1 MIDHLNPT
9 SLAPKRVI
17 VVGGTGFIGSALCSR
32 LEADQIAALRLGS
45 KDIDLAASE
54 SVGLLTDLLR
64 PDDVIVMLSC
74 ITPDRQAGIDAAM
87 RNLSMGKHLYQ
98 ALAIRP
104 CRHLIYVS
112 SDAVYP
118 VSVDLVDGTTP
129 AEPSTLYGG
138 MHIVREILFAENKA
152 IPCGII
158 RPSVTYGERNSHDMY
173 GPGRFIAEAAQRG
186 TISLAGNGEELRDHI
201 NVRDL
206 VELIVR
212 MIMRRSTGKL
222 IAATG
227 QSISFL
233 ELARLIQGSSDT
245 AIKISFTPRRR
256 PIFHR
261 HFDVAATLRAF
272 PDMKFCTIAE
282 GVRQVLIRHPE
293 LVAPSPN

>member
-1 MIDHLNPT
+1 MIEHLNPT
-9 SLAPKRVI
+9 NLAPERVI
-17 VVGGTGFIGSALCSR
+17 VVGGTGFIGSALCVR
-32 LEADQIAALRLGS
+32 LEADQIAAIRLGS
-45 KDIDLAASE
+45 QDIDLTGSE
-54 SVGLLTDLLR
+54 SVGLLTDLVR
-64 PDDVIVMLSC
+64 PSDVIVMLSC
-74 ITPDRQAGIDAAM
+74 VTPDRQTGIDAAM
-87 RNLSMGKHLYQ
+87 RNLSMGKRLHQ
-98 ALAIRP
+98 ALSVQP
-104 CRHLIYVS
+104 CKHLVYVS

-118 VSVDLVDGTTP
+118 VNVDLVDGTTP
-129 AEPSTLYGG
+129 AEPGTLYGG

-173 GPGRFIAEAAQRG
+173 GPGRFIAEALQGG

-201 NVRDL
+201 NVTDL

-212 MIMRRSTGKL
+212 MILRRSTGKL

-227 QSISFL
+227 QSVSFL
-233 ELARLIQGSSDT
+233 ELARLIEGFSDT
-245 AIKISFTPRRR
+245 PIKILSTPRQR

-282 GVRQVLIRHPE
+282 GVRQLLANRPGSCGAE
-293 LVAPSPN
+293 R